1 MNELTKF
8 LIKELLDEQ
17 KTVAIYGGGFK
28 PPTKGHFTV
37 AKQTLEQFPEID
49 ELKIF
54 VGGGVRDGITQDE
67 SIQVWNIYK
76 NYLSDKVSVEPSVA
90 PVKSI
95 LGYAKENP
103 DTKVYWVLGARDG
116 EESDLEDIA
125 SRTKSISKYPNLEV
139 KVITSTG
146 GVSGTKTRQSLKAN
160 NKEQFFQLIP
170 NIKEKE
176 QIWNIVQ
183 PAVKEEITPD
193 QIKQADAF
201 ADKQLAP
208 VDIDL
213 TSKHVFD
220 RLTGRDSD
228 VTLAQLIGFF
238 KRLGRNKKEFFDFFK
253 KYKEIVVNDKTTN
266 LNIPFLNM
274 TNKAIAKTIMRKD
287 NFLSSSPKLVFEV
300 GEMNTP
306 QYLYH
311 ATYKPL
317 LKKIKEKGLDT
328 NDSKKAW
335 DDSVSGYVYLALDPY
350 VAESY
355 AEESEMVPES
365 WLDNII
371 ILKVDTSKLDKS
383 KLFID
388 QNVQNNEGD
397 TLEYRGTIPWEAL
410 SLQTLNE
417 VGEANLK
424 PYKWKEVYANGPF
437 IFVEFITD
445 SETEYKVDLTEFN
458 YIDNDLNNYDALAI
472 EFRAKPKGA
481 EGGSAKIVVNKG
493 ELYKVMSTIT
503 AIIKHYVKKFES
515 QAITYSPSKK
525 SSEENFGTQRDNLY
539 KAFISKAIPGVRFEQ
554 SGDDIT
560 AILPNKETL
569 NEVGEANLKPYKWE
583 EIDRESYYVYIHF
596 VTDSETQYDVDIK
609 STTYYPPGQMDSV
622 PALEIEFLAKPKDAQ
637 GSSAKVVVNK
647 GELYRVMAT
656 LADIIKKYLKKSKAQ
671 AIIYSPSKKS
681 SEENFGIQRDNL
693 YRAFISKAL
702 PGTTFKQSGDY
713 ITAILPNNMINEG
726 RYDSITRLVVKD
738 IMDSWKNQFDSKEG
752 ELRFEEDYEL
762 ENSKGQPIDFEL
774 LAILKLEETE
784 DKTYIV
790 DGGANEEL
798 DPPYLEVTF
807 QVDPRNLPKMWSTIY
822 NDLIDV
828 VRHEI
833 EHLTQA
839 GTNVISSKE
848 MADDQSI
855 RQMINW
861 GLLPQAEYFKLEKEV
876 DAMLQGM
883 YLKAKKS
890 KTPFKD
896 IINDYFEKVGL
907 EGEDKQDVLNLWTK
921 RLKALNLP
929 PIKEA
934 SNPQAG
940 TALPYGSGFAPV
952 KENDLFGLNK
962 LVETF
967 VKEAFEEDWNLQ
979 DGMLSLTK
987 YMMDNG
993 MNIKPLPKIK
1003 VIKDDKENASNLLG
1017 KTAYYNPA
1025 DKSITLF
1032 TMNRHPKDVLRSF
1045 SHEMVHHMQNL
1056 EGRLNNI
1063 NTTNTNEDGDLPEIE
1078 REAYE
1083 KGNMMLRNWEDNI
1096 KNV

>member
-8 LIKELLDEQ
+8 LLKELLDEPQ
-17 KTVAIYGGGFK
+17 TVAIYGGGFK

-37 AKQTLEQFPEID
+37 AKQILSDFPEID

-54 VGGGVRDGITQDE
+54 VGKGIRDGIRITQDK
-67 SIQVWNIYK
+67 SIQIWDIYK
-76 NYLSDKVSVEPSVA
+76 NYLSDKVNVEPSPQGEPTMDV
-90 PVKSI
+90 I
-95 LGYAKENP
+95 RYAKKHPEE
-103 DTKVYWVLGARDG
+103 KIYWFLGARDG
-116 EESDLEDIA
+116 DKGDIKDVEQ
-125 SRTKSISKYPNLEV
+125 RKNLLKKYPEVTNVEV

-146 GVSGTKTRQSLKAN
+146 GISGTKTRQALKARD
-160 NKEQFFQLIP
+160 KEQFFQFIP
-170 NIKEKE
+170 DIEEKE
-176 QIWNIVQ
+176 QIWDIIY
-183 PAVKEEITPD
+183 PLVKEEITPD

-208 VDIDL
+208 IDVDL

-238 KRLGRNKKEFFDFFK
+238 KRLGQNKKEFFDFFK
-253 KYKEIVVNDKTTN
+253 KYKEIVATDKRTD

-287 NFLSSSPKLVFEV
+287 NFMSSSPKLVF
-300 GEMNTP
+300 
-306 QYLYH
+306 
-311 ATYKPL
+311 
-317 LKKIKEKGLDT
+317 
-328 NDSKKAW
+328 
-335 DDSVSGYVYLALDPY
+335 
-350 VAESY
+350 
-355 AEESEMVPES
+355 
-365 WLDNII
+365 
-371 ILKVDTSKLDKS
+371 
-383 KLFID
+383 
-388 QNVQNNEGD
+388 
-397 TLEYRGTIPWEAL
+397 
-410 SLQTLNE
+410 E

-424 PYKWKEVYANGPF
+424 PYKWKEVDVDGWVTY
-437 IFVEFITD
+437 VEFTTE
-445 SETEYKVDLTEFN
+445 SETEYSVDIATVPYF
-458 YIDNDLNNYDALAI
+458 DNDLNNY
-472 EFRAKPKGA
+472 K
-481 EGGSAKIVVNKG
+481 
-493 ELYKVMSTIT
+493 
-503 AIIKHYVKKFES
+503 
-515 QAITYSPSKK
+515 
-525 SSEENFGTQRDNLY
+525 
-539 KAFISKAIPGVRFEQ
+539 
-554 SGDDIT
+554 
-560 AILPNKETL
+560 
-569 NEVGEANLKPYKWE
+569 
-583 EIDRESYYVYIHF
+583 
-596 VTDSETQYDVDIK
+596 
-609 STTYYPPGQMDSV
+609 
-622 PALEIEFLAKPKDAQ
+622 ALEIEFLAKPKDAQ
-637 GSSAKVVVNK
+637 GSSAKIIVNK

-656 LADIIKKYLKKSKAQ
+656 ITDIVKYYAKKFKAK
-671 AIIYSPSKKS
+671 AISYSPSKKS
-681 SEENFGIQRDNL
+681 DEEDFGSQRDNL
-693 YRAFISKAL
+693 YRVFISKAI
-702 PGTTFKQSGDY
+702 PGVRFEKNSNF
-713 ITAILPNNMINEG
+713 ITAILPDKETLNEG

-738 IMDSWKNQFDSKEG
+738 IMDSWKSQFNGKEG

-774 LAILKLEETE
+774 LAVLKLEETE

-833 EHLTQA
+833 EHLTQS

-848 MADDQSI
+848 MANDQSI

-896 IINDYFEKVGL
+896 IISDYFEKVGL

-929 PIKEA
+929 PIQEA

-952 KENDLFGLNK
+952 KEDLFGLNK

-1056 EGRLNNI
+1056 EGRLGNI
-1063 NTTNTNEDGDLPEIE
+1063 NTTNTSEDGHLDKIE
-1078 REAYE
+1078 REAIE
-1083 KGNMMLRNWEDNI
+1083 IGGIILRNWEDNI

>member
-8 LIKELLDEQ
+8 LLKELLDEQ

-37 AKQTLEQFPEID
+37 AKQTLDQFPEID

-67 SIQVWNIYK
+67 SIQVWDIYK
-76 NYLSDKVSVEPSVA
+76 NYLSDKVNVEPSPQGEPTMDV
-90 PVKSI
+90 I
-95 LGYAKENP
+95 RYAKKHPEE
-103 DTKVYWVLGARDG
+103 KIYWFLGARDG
-116 EESDLEDIA
+116 DKGDIKDVEQ
-125 SRTKSISKYPNLEV
+125 RKNLLKKYPEVTNVEV

-146 GVSGTKTRQSLKAN
+146 GISGTKTRQALKAGD
-160 NKEQFFQLIP
+160 KEQFFQFIP
-170 NIKEKE
+170 DIEEKE

-208 VDIDL
+208 IDVDL

-220 RLTGRDSD
+220 RLTSRDSD

-238 KRLGRNKKEFFDFFK
+238 KRLGQNKKEFFDFFK
-253 KYKEIVVNDKTTN
+253 KYKEIVATDKRTD

-287 NFLSSSPKLVFEV
+287 NFMSSSPKLVF
-300 GEMNTP
+300 
-306 QYLYH
+306 
-311 ATYKPL
+311 
-317 LKKIKEKGLDT
+317 
-328 NDSKKAW
+328 
-335 DDSVSGYVYLALDPY
+335 
-350 VAESY
+350 
-355 AEESEMVPES
+355 
-365 WLDNII
+365 
-371 ILKVDTSKLDKS
+371 
-383 KLFID
+383 
-388 QNVQNNEGD
+388 
-397 TLEYRGTIPWEAL
+397 
-410 SLQTLNE
+410 E

-424 PYKWKEVYANGPF
+424 PYKWKEVDVDGWVTY
-437 IFVEFITD
+437 VEFTTE
-445 SETEYKVDLTEFN
+445 SETEYSVDIATVPYF
-458 YIDNDLNNYDALAI
+458 DNDLNNY
-472 EFRAKPKGA
+472 K
-481 EGGSAKIVVNKG
+481 
-493 ELYKVMSTIT
+493 
-503 AIIKHYVKKFES
+503 
-515 QAITYSPSKK
+515 
-525 SSEENFGTQRDNLY
+525 
-539 KAFISKAIPGVRFEQ
+539 
-554 SGDDIT
+554 
-560 AILPNKETL
+560 
-569 NEVGEANLKPYKWE
+569 
-583 EIDRESYYVYIHF
+583 
-596 VTDSETQYDVDIK
+596 
-609 STTYYPPGQMDSV
+609 
-622 PALEIEFLAKPKDAQ
+622 ALEIEFLAKPKDAQ
-637 GSSAKVVVNK
+637 GSSAKIIVNK

-656 LADIIKKYLKKSKAQ
+656 ITDIIKYYVKKFKAK
-671 AIIYSPSKKS
+671 AISYSPSKKS
-681 SEENFGIQRDNL
+681 DEEDFGSQRDNL
-693 YRAFISKAL
+693 YRAFISKAI
-702 PGTTFKQSGDY
+702 PGVRFEKNSNF
-713 ITAILPNNMINEG
+713 ITAILPDKETLNEG

-738 IMDSWKNQFDSKEG
+738 IMDSWKSQFDGKEG

-774 LAILKLEETE
+774 LAVLKLEETE

-833 EHLTQA
+833 EHLTQS

-896 IINDYFEKVGL
+896 IISDYFEKVGL

-952 KENDLFGLNK
+952 KEDLFGLNK

-1032 TMNRHPKDVLRSF
+1032 TMDRHPKDVLRSF

-1056 EGRLNNI
+1056 EGRLGNI
-1063 NTTNTNEDGDLPEIE
+1063 NTTNTSEDGHLDKIE
-1078 REAYE
+1078 REAIE
-1083 KGNMMLRNWEDNI
+1083 IGGIILRNWEDNI

>member
-67 SIQVWNIYK
+67 SIQVWDIYK
-76 NYLSDKVSVEPSVA
+76 NYLSDKVSIEPSVA

-139 KVITSTG
+139 KVITSIG
-146 GVSGTKTRQSLKAN
+146 GVSGTKTRQSLKTN

-183 PAVKEEITPD
+183 PVVKEEITPD
-193 QIKQADAF
+193 QVKQADTY

-208 VDIDL
+208 VDVDL

-220 RLTGRDSD
+220 RLTSRDSD

-238 KRLGRNKKEFFDFFK
+238 KRLGQNKKEFFDFFK
-253 KYKEIVVNDKTTN
+253 KYKEIVATDKRTN

-287 NFLSSSPKLVFEV
+287 NFMSSSPKLVFEV

-335 DDSVSGYVYLALDPY
+335 EDSVSGYVYLALDPY

-424 PYKWKEVYANGPF
+424 PYKWEEVDREGYF
-437 IFVEFITD
+437 VYVEFTTD
-445 SETEYKVDLTEFN
+445 SETEYNVDLESTV
-458 YIDNDLNNYDALAI
+458 YLDKDLNNI
-472 EFRAKPKGA
+472 
-481 EGGSAKIVVNKG
+481 
-493 ELYKVMSTIT
+493 
-503 AIIKHYVKKFES
+503 
-515 QAITYSPSKK
+515 
-525 SSEENFGTQRDNLY
+525 
-539 KAFISKAIPGVRFEQ
+539 
-554 SGDDIT
+554 
-560 AILPNKETL
+560 
-569 NEVGEANLKPYKWE
+569 
-583 EIDRESYYVYIHF
+583 
-596 VTDSETQYDVDIK
+596 
-609 STTYYPPGQMDSV
+609 
-622 PALEIEFLAKPKDAQ
+622 PALGVEFLAKPKGIG
-637 GSSAKVVVNK
+637 GSSAKIVVNK

-656 LADIIKKYLKKSKAQ
+656 LADIIKKYIKKSKAK

-681 SEENFGIQRDNL
+681 DEEDFGSQRDNL
-693 YRAFISKAL
+693 YRAFISKAI
-702 PGTTFKQSGDY
+702 PGVRFEKNSNF
-713 ITAILPNNMINEG
+713 ITAILPDKETLNEG

-738 IMDSWKNQFDSKEG
+738 IMDSWKSQFNSKEG

-833 EHLTQA
+833 EHLTQS

-848 MADDQSI
+848 MDDDQSI

-896 IINDYFEKVGL
+896 VINDYFEKVGL

-921 RLKALNLP
+921 RLKTLNLP
-929 PIKEA
+929 PIQEAAKRIPQKTKSGKKLPASKHSDLYTDEDPKGTITGLGFKDASTAREGVSKINKAKTTHAHKVQATLVMKQRAKVAIERTKDPEKKKSLQAAYKIWSDKLEQLKRKTKSMKKENVA
-934 SNPQAG
+934 PNHNGRSG
-940 TALPYGSGFAPV
+940 RYGSGYTPYTPV
-952 KENDLFGLNK
+952 KEDLFGLNK

-1032 TMNRHPKDVLRSF
+1032 TMDRHPKDVLRSF
-1045 SHEMVHHMQNL
+1045 AHEMVHHEQNL
-1056 EGRLNNI
+1056 EGRLGNI
-1063 NTTNTNEDGDLPEIE
+1063 NTTNTNKDGDLPEIE
-1078 REAYE
+1078 KEAYE
-1083 KGNMMLRNWEDNI
+1083 KGNMMLRNWEDSI

>member
-8 LIKELLDEQ
+8 LLKELLDEQ

-28 PPTKGHFTV
+28 PPTKGHFIV

-67 SIQVWNIYK
+67 SIQVWDIYK

-90 PVKSI
+90 PVKSV

-103 DTKVYWVLGARDG
+103 DTKVYWILGAREG
-116 EESDLEDIA
+116 EESDLTDIA

-146 GVSGTKTRQSLKAN
+146 GVSGTKTRQAVKDN
-160 NKEQFFQLIP
+160 NKKQFFQFIP
-170 NIKEKE
+170 DIKEKE

-208 VDIDL
+208 IDVDL

-238 KRLGRNKKEFFDFFK
+238 KRLGQNKKEFFDFFK
-253 KYKEIVVNDKTTN
+253 KYKEIVATDKRTD

-287 NFLSSSPKLVFEV
+287 NFMSSSPKLVFEV
-300 GEMNTP
+300 GE
-306 QYLYH
+306 
-311 ATYKPL
+311 
-317 LKKIKEKGLDT
+317 
-328 NDSKKAW
+328 
-335 DDSVSGYVYLALDPY
+335 
-350 VAESY
+350 
-355 AEESEMVPES
+355 
-365 WLDNII
+365 
-371 ILKVDTSKLDKS
+371 
-383 KLFID
+383 
-388 QNVQNNEGD
+388 
-397 TLEYRGTIPWEAL
+397 
-410 SLQTLNE
+410 
-417 VGEANLK
+417 ANLT
-424 PYKWKEVYANGPF
+424 PYEWKEMEQFTSNNQSTTY
-437 IFVEFITD
+437 IRFVTD
-445 SETEYKVDLTEFN
+445 SETQYDVDLTTTT
-458 YIDNDLNNYDALAI
+458 YTDDDLNNYKALEV
-472 EFRAKPKGA
+472 EFIAKPKGA
-481 EGGSAKIVVNKG
+481 EGSSAKIVVNKG
-493 ELYKVMSTIT
+493 ELYKVMATIT
-503 AIIKHYVKKFES
+503 DIIKYYVKKYKAK
-515 QAITYSPSKK
+515 AIMYSPSKK
-525 SSEENFGTQRDNLY
+525 SSEEDFGLQRDNLY
-539 KAFISKAIPGVRFEQ
+539 KAFITKAIPGVRFEKNVNFV
-554 SGDDIT
+554 I
-560 AILPNKETL
+560 AILPDNTVNEEDPKVGTGKKPKGSGRRLYTDEDPKDTVSIKFKTKEDIVDTL
-569 NEVGEANLKPYKWE
+569 NKTSFKA
-583 EIDRESYYVYIHF
+583 
-596 VTDSETQYDVDIK
+596 K
-609 STTYYPPGQMDSV
+609 SHARQSQ
-622 PALEIEFLAKPKDAQ
+622 IIN
-637 GSSAKVVVNK
+637 VVHQ
-647 GELYRVMAT
+647 RVRA
-656 LADIIKKYLKKSKAQ
+656 AYSKAKDPEVKSRLKR
-671 AIIYSPSKKS
+671 ALDYIEKRKEMSKKKTERLRKMKEAS
-681 SEENFGIQRDNL
+681 DPQAGT
-693 YRAFISKAL
+693 AL
-702 PGTTFKQSGDY
+702 PYGSGF
-713 ITAILPNNMINEG
+713 APVNEG

-738 IMDSWKNQFDSKEG
+738 IINSWKSQFDGKAG

-774 LAILKLEETE
+774 LAVLNLKETE

-798 DPPYLEVTF
+798 DPPYLEVNF

-833 EHLTQA
+833 EHLTQS
-839 GTNVISSKE
+839 GTNVIPSKE

-896 IINDYFEKVGL
+896 VINDYFEKVGL
-907 EGEDKQDVLNLWTK
+907 EGKDKQDVLNLWTK

-952 KENDLFGLNK
+952 KEGDLFGLNK

-967 VKEAFEEDWNLQ
+967 VKEAFKEDWNLQ

-1017 KTAYYNPA
+1017 KTAYYNPS

-1078 REAYE
+1078 KEAYE

>member
-8 LIKELLDEQ
+8 LIEELLDTK

-28 PPTKGHFTV
+28 PPTKGHFNV
-37 AKQTLEQFPEID
+37 AKQTLEELPDID

-67 SIQVWNIYK
+67 SLKIWEIYK
-76 NYLSDKVSVEPSVA
+76 PYLSNKVSIEPSVA
-90 PVKSI
+90 PVKSV

-103 DTKVYWVLGARDG
+103 DTKVYWILGAREG
-116 EESDLEDIA
+116 EESDLTDIA

-146 GVSGTKTRQSLKAN
+146 GISGTKTRQALKAN
-160 NKEQFFQLIP
+160 NKEQFFQFIP

-176 QIWNIVQ
+176 QIWNIVS
-183 PAVKEEITPD
+183 PV
-193 QIKQADAF
+193 IK
-201 ADKQLAP
+201 
-208 VDIDL
+208 
-213 TSKHVFD
+213 
-220 RLTGRDSD
+220 
-228 VTLAQLIGFF
+228 
-238 KRLGRNKKEFFDFFK
+238 
-253 KYKEIVVNDKTTN
+253 
-266 LNIPFLNM
+266 
-274 TNKAIAKTIMRKD
+274 
-287 NFLSSSPKLVFEV
+287 
-300 GEMNTP
+300 
-306 QYLYH
+306 
-311 ATYKPL
+311 
-317 LKKIKEKGLDT
+317 
-328 NDSKKAW
+328 
-335 DDSVSGYVYLALDPY
+335 
-350 VAESY
+350 
-355 AEESEMVPES
+355 
-365 WLDNII
+365 
-371 ILKVDTSKLDKS
+371 
-383 KLFID
+383 
-388 QNVQNNEGD
+388 
-397 TLEYRGTIPWEAL
+397 
-410 SLQTLNE
+410 E

-424 PYKWKEVYANGPF
+424 PYEWKEVYANGPF

-458 YIDNDLNNYDALAI
+458 YIDNYLNNYDAFAI
-472 EFRAKPKGA
+472 VFTAKPKGA

-493 ELYKVMSTIT
+493 ELYRVMATIT
-503 AIIKHYVKKFES
+503 DIIKYYVKKFKAK
-515 QAITYSPSKK
+515 AISYSPSKK
-525 SSEENFGTQRDNLY
+525 SDEEDFGSQRDNLY
-539 KAFISKAIPGVRFEQ
+539 RAFISKAIPGVRFEQ
-554 SGDDIT
+554 SEDDIT
-560 AILPNKETL
+560 AILPNT
-569 NEVGEANLKPYKWE
+569 
-583 EIDRESYYVYIHF
+583 
-596 VTDSETQYDVDIK
+596 
-609 STTYYPPGQMDSV
+609 
-622 PALEIEFLAKPKDAQ
+622 
-637 GSSAKVVVNK
+637 
-647 GELYRVMAT
+647 
-656 LADIIKKYLKKSKAQ
+656 
-671 AIIYSPSKKS
+671 
-681 SEENFGIQRDNL
+681 
-693 YRAFISKAL
+693 
-702 PGTTFKQSGDY
+702 
-713 ITAILPNNMINEG
+713 MINEG

-738 IMDSWKNQFDSKEG
+738 IMDSWKSQFNGKEG

-774 LAILKLEETE
+774 LAVLKLEETE

-833 EHLTQA
+833 EHLTQS
-839 GTNVISSKE
+839 GTNVIPSKE

-896 IINDYFEKVGL
+896 VINDYFEKVGL

-929 PIKEA
+929 PIQEAAKRIPQKTKSGKKLPASKHSDLYTDEDPKGTITGLGFKDASTAREGVSKINKAKTTHAHKVQATLVMKQRAKVAIERTKDPEKKKSLQAAYKIWSDKLEQLKRKTKSMKKENVA
-934 SNPQAG
+934 PNHNGRSG
-940 TALPYGSGFAPV
+940 RYGSGYTPYTPV
-952 KENDLFGLNK
+952 KEDLFGLNK

-987 YMMDNG
+987 YMIDNG

-1045 SHEMVHHMQNL
+1045 AHEMVHHEQNL
-1056 EGRLNNI
+1056 EGRLGNI
-1063 NTTNTNEDGDLPEIE
+1063 NTTNTNKDGDLPEIE
-1078 REAYE
+1078 KEAYE
-1083 KGNMMLRNWEDNI
+1083 KGNMMLRNWEDSI

>member
-67 SIQVWNIYK
+67 SIQVWDIYK
-76 NYLSDKVSVEPSVA
+76 NYLSDKVSIEPSVA

-139 KVITSTG
+139 KVITSIG
-146 GVSGTKTRQSLKAN
+146 GVSGTKTRQSLKTN

-176 QIWNIVQ
+176 QIWDIISPV
-183 PAVKEEITPD
+183 VKEEITPD
-193 QIKQADAF
+193 QVKQADTY

-208 VDIDL
+208 VDVDL

-220 RLTGRDSD
+220 RLTSRDSD

-238 KRLGRNKKEFFDFFK
+238 KRLGQNKKEFFDFFK
-253 KYKEIVVNDKTTN
+253 KYKEIVATDKRTN

-287 NFLSSSPKLVFEV
+287 NFMSSSPKLVFEV

-335 DDSVSGYVYLALDPY
+335 EDSVSGYVYLALDPY

-424 PYKWKEVYANGPF
+424 PYKWEEVDREGYF
-437 IFVEFITD
+437 VYVEFTTD
-445 SETEYKVDLTEFN
+445 SETEYNVDLESTV
-458 YIDNDLNNYDALAI
+458 YLDKDLNNI
-472 EFRAKPKGA
+472 
-481 EGGSAKIVVNKG
+481 
-493 ELYKVMSTIT
+493 
-503 AIIKHYVKKFES
+503 
-515 QAITYSPSKK
+515 
-525 SSEENFGTQRDNLY
+525 
-539 KAFISKAIPGVRFEQ
+539 
-554 SGDDIT
+554 
-560 AILPNKETL
+560 
-569 NEVGEANLKPYKWE
+569 
-583 EIDRESYYVYIHF
+583 
-596 VTDSETQYDVDIK
+596 
-609 STTYYPPGQMDSV
+609 
-622 PALEIEFLAKPKDAQ
+622 PALGVEFLAKPKGIG
-637 GSSAKVVVNK
+637 GSSAKIVVNK

-656 LADIIKKYLKKSKAQ
+656 LADIIKKYIKKSKAK

-681 SEENFGIQRDNL
+681 DEEDFGSQRDNL
-693 YRAFISKAL
+693 YRAFISKAI
-702 PGTTFKQSGDY
+702 PGVRFEKNSNF
-713 ITAILPNNMINEG
+713 ITAILPDKETLNEG

-738 IMDSWKNQFDSKEG
+738 IMDSWKSQFNSKEG

-833 EHLTQA
+833 EHLTQS

-848 MADDQSI
+848 MDDDQSI

-896 IINDYFEKVGL
+896 VINDYFEKVGL

-921 RLKALNLP
+921 RLKTLNLP
-929 PIKEA
+929 PIQEAAKRIPQKTKSGKKLPASKHSDLYTDEDPKGTITGLGFKDASTAREGVSKINKAKTTHAHKVQATLVMKQRAKVAIERTKDPEKKKSLQAAYKIWSDKLEQLKRKTKSMKKENVA
-934 SNPQAG
+934 PNHNGRSG
-940 TALPYGSGFAPV
+940 RYGSGYTPYTPV
-952 KENDLFGLNK
+952 KEDLFGLNK

>member
-8 LIKELLDEQ
+8 LIKELLDEPQ
-17 KTVAIYGGGFK
+17 TVAIYGGGFK

-37 AKQTLEQFPEID
+37 AKQILSDFPEID

-54 VGGGVRDGITQDE
+54 VGKGIRDGIRITQDK
-67 SIQVWNIYK
+67 SIQVWDIYK
-76 NYLSDKVSVEPSVA
+76 NYLSDKVNVEPSPQGEPTMDV
-90 PVKSI
+90 I
-95 LGYAKENP
+95 RYAKKHPEE
-103 DTKVYWVLGARDG
+103 KIYWFLGARDG
-116 EESDLEDIA
+116 DKGDIKDVEQ
-125 SRTKSISKYPNLEV
+125 RKNLLKKYPEVTNVEV

-146 GVSGTKTRQSLKAN
+146 GISGTKTRQALKAGD
-160 NKEQFFQLIP
+160 KEQFFQLIP
-170 NIKEKE
+170 DIEEKE
-176 QIWNIVQ
+176 QIWDIVH
-183 PAVKEEITPD
+183 PVVKEEITPD
-193 QIKQADAF
+193 QVKQADTY

-208 VDIDL
+208 VDVDL

-220 RLTGRDSD
+220 RLTSRDSD

-238 KRLGRNKKEFFDFFK
+238 KRLGQNKKEFFDFFK
-253 KYKEIVVNDKTTN
+253 KYKEIVATDKRTN

-417 VGEANLK
+417 VGEA
-424 PYKWKEVYANGPF
+424 
-437 IFVEFITD
+437 T
-445 SETEYKVDLTEFN
+445 
-458 YIDNDLNNYDALAI
+458 
-472 EFRAKPKGA
+472 
-481 EGGSAKIVVNKG
+481 
-493 ELYKVMSTIT
+493 
-503 AIIKHYVKKFES
+503 
-515 QAITYSPSKK
+515 
-525 SSEENFGTQRDNLY
+525 
-539 KAFISKAIPGVRFEQ
+539 
-554 SGDDIT
+554 
-560 AILPNKETL
+560 
-569 NEVGEANLKPYKWE
+569 LKPYKWE
-583 EIDRESYYVYIHF
+583 EVDREGYFVYVEF
-596 VTDSETQYDVDIK
+596 TTDSETEYNVDLE
-609 STTYYPPGQMDSV
+609 STVYLDKDLNNI
-622 PALEIEFLAKPKDAQ
+622 PALGVEFLAKPKGIG
-637 GSSAKVVVNK
+637 GSSAKIVVNK

-656 LADIIKKYLKKSKAQ
+656 LADIIKKYIKKSKAK

-681 SEENFGIQRDNL
+681 DEEDFGSQRDNL
-693 YRAFISKAL
+693 YRAFISKAI
-702 PGTTFKQSGDY
+702 PGVRFEKNSNF
-713 ITAILPNNMINEG
+713 ITAILPDKETLNEG

-738 IMDSWKNQFDSKEG
+738 IMDSWKSQFNGKEG

-833 EHLTQA
+833 EHLTQS

-896 IINDYFEKVGL
+896 VINDYFEKVGL

-952 KENDLFGLNK
+952 KEDLFGLNK

-1045 SHEMVHHMQNL
+1045 AHEMVHHEQNL
-1056 EGRLNNI
+1056 EGRLGNI
-1063 NTTNTNEDGDLPEIE
+1063 NTTNTSEDGHLDKIE
-1078 REAYE
+1078 REAIE
-1083 KGNMMLRNWEDNI
+1083 IGGIMLRNWEDNI

>member
-220 RLTGRDSD
+220 RL
-228 VTLAQLIGFF
+228 
-238 KRLGRNKKEFFDFFK
+238 N
-253 KYKEIVVNDKTTN
+253 KEIVVNDKTTN

-774 LAILKLEETE
+774 LAVLKLEETE

-896 IINDYFEKVGL
+896 VINDYFEKVGL

>member
-8 LIKELLDEQ
+8 LLKELLDEQ

-28 PPTKGHFTV
+28 PPTKGHFIV

-54 VGGGVRDGITQDE
+54 VGGGVRDGITQNE
-67 SIQVWNIYK
+67 SIQVWDIYK

-103 DTKVYWVLGARDG
+103 DTKVYWILGAREG
-116 EESDLEDIA
+116 EESDLTDIA

-183 PAVKEEITPD
+183 PVVKEEITPD

-208 VDIDL
+208 IDVDL

-238 KRLGRNKKEFFDFFK
+238 KRLGQNKKEFFDFFK
-253 KYKEIVVNDKTTN
+253 KYKEIVATDKRTD

-287 NFLSSSPKLVFEV
+287 NFMSSSPKLVFEASK
-300 GEMNTP
+300 EPTP
-306 QYLYH
+306 
-311 ATYKPL
+311 
-317 LKKIKEKGLDT
+317 
-328 NDSKKAW
+328 
-335 DDSVSGYVYLALDPY
+335 DD
-350 VAESY
+350 
-355 AEESEMVPES
+355 
-365 WLDNII
+365 ITR
-371 ILKVDTSKLDKS
+371 ILKRTGDEQDLYVKDWDEFTPELCNDGFCDIFAEKFREEYPGAELWQTSASTSPWGFGHTWVKYKDKFYDAETPNGV
-383 KLFID
+383 KDWRDLPYI
-388 QNVQNNEGD
+388 
-397 TLEYRGTIPWEAL
+397 
-410 SLQTLNE
+410 QTLYQVSKEYPEDAKRINE

-424 PYKWKEVYANGPF
+424 PYKWKEVDVDGWVTY
-437 IFVEFITD
+437 VEFTTE
-445 SETEYKVDLTEFN
+445 SETEYNVDIATVPYF
-458 YIDNDLNNYDALAI
+458 DNDLNNY
-472 EFRAKPKGA
+472 K
-481 EGGSAKIVVNKG
+481 
-493 ELYKVMSTIT
+493 
-503 AIIKHYVKKFES
+503 
-515 QAITYSPSKK
+515 
-525 SSEENFGTQRDNLY
+525 
-539 KAFISKAIPGVRFEQ
+539 
-554 SGDDIT
+554 
-560 AILPNKETL
+560 
-569 NEVGEANLKPYKWE
+569 
-583 EIDRESYYVYIHF
+583 
-596 VTDSETQYDVDIK
+596 
-609 STTYYPPGQMDSV
+609 
-622 PALEIEFLAKPKDAQ
+622 ALEIEFLAKPKDAQ
-637 GSSAKVVVNK
+637 GSSAKIIVNK

-656 LADIIKKYLKKSKAQ
+656 ITDIIKYYVKKFKAK
-671 AIIYSPSKKS
+671 AISYSPSKKS
-681 SEENFGIQRDNL
+681 DEEDFGSQRDNL
-693 YRAFISKAL
+693 YRAFISKAI
-702 PGTTFKQSGDY
+702 PGVRFEKNSNF
-713 ITAILPNNMINEG
+713 ITAILPDKETLNEG

-738 IMDSWKNQFDSKEG
+738 IMDSWKNQFDGKEG

-774 LAILKLEETE
+774 LAVLKLEETK

-833 EHLTQA
+833 EHLTQS
-839 GTNVISSKE
+839 GTNVIPSKE

-896 IINDYFEKVGL
+896 VINDYFEKVGL
-907 EGEDKQDVLNLWTK
+907 EGKDKQDVLNLWTK

-1032 TMNRHPKDVLRSF
+1032 TMDRHPKDVLRSF

-1078 REAYE
+1078 KEAYE

>member
-1 MNELTKF
+1 MDLLTKA
-8 LIKELLDEQ
+8 LLEDLLDTK

-28 PPTKGHFTV
+28 PPTKGHFAV
-37 AKQTLEQFPEID
+37 AKLTLEQFPEID

-67 SIQVWNIYK
+67 SIQIWDIYK
-76 NYLSDKVSVEPSVA
+76 KYLSPKVDVEASVA
-90 PVKSI
+90 PVKSV

-103 DTKVYWVLGARDG
+103 DTKVYWILGAREG
-116 EESDLEDIA
+116 EESDLTDIA

-146 GVSGTKTRQSLKAN
+146 GVSGTKTRQAVKDN
-160 NKEQFFQLIP
+160 NKKQFFQFIP
-170 NIKEKE
+170 DIKEKE

-208 VDIDL
+208 IDVDL

-238 KRLGRNKKEFFDFFK
+238 KRLGQNKKEFFDFFK
-253 KYKEIVVNDKTTN
+253 KYKEIVATDKRTD

-287 NFLSSSPKLVFEV
+287 NFMSSSPKLVFEV
-300 GEMNTP
+300 GE
-306 QYLYH
+306 
-311 ATYKPL
+311 
-317 LKKIKEKGLDT
+317 
-328 NDSKKAW
+328 
-335 DDSVSGYVYLALDPY
+335 
-350 VAESY
+350 
-355 AEESEMVPES
+355 
-365 WLDNII
+365 
-371 ILKVDTSKLDKS
+371 
-383 KLFID
+383 
-388 QNVQNNEGD
+388 
-397 TLEYRGTIPWEAL
+397 
-410 SLQTLNE
+410 
-417 VGEANLK
+417 ANLT
-424 PYKWKEVYANGPF
+424 PYEWKEMEQFTSNNQSTTY
-437 IFVEFITD
+437 IRFVTD
-445 SETEYKVDLTEFN
+445 SETQYDVDLTTTT
-458 YIDNDLNNYDALAI
+458 YTDDDLNNYKALEV
-472 EFRAKPKGA
+472 EFIAKPKGA
-481 EGGSAKIVVNKG
+481 EGSSAKIVVNKG
-493 ELYKVMSTIT
+493 ELYKVMATIT
-503 AIIKHYVKKFES
+503 DIIKYYVKKYKAK
-515 QAITYSPSKK
+515 AIMYSPSKK
-525 SSEENFGTQRDNLY
+525 SSEEDFGLQRDNLY
-539 KAFISKAIPGVRFEQ
+539 KAFITKAIPGVRFEKNVNFV
-554 SGDDIT
+554 I
-560 AILPNKETL
+560 AILPDNTVNEEDPKVGTGKKPKGSGRRLYTDEDPKDTVSIKFKTKEDIVDTL
-569 NEVGEANLKPYKWE
+569 NKTSFKA
-583 EIDRESYYVYIHF
+583 
-596 VTDSETQYDVDIK
+596 K
-609 STTYYPPGQMDSV
+609 SHARQSQ
-622 PALEIEFLAKPKDAQ
+622 IIN
-637 GSSAKVVVNK
+637 VVHQ
-647 GELYRVMAT
+647 RVRA
-656 LADIIKKYLKKSKAQ
+656 AYSKAKDPEVKSRLKR
-671 AIIYSPSKKS
+671 ALDYIEKRKEMSKKKTERLRKMKEAS
-681 SEENFGIQRDNL
+681 DPQAGT
-693 YRAFISKAL
+693 AL
-702 PGTTFKQSGDY
+702 PYGSGF
-713 ITAILPNNMINEG
+713 APVNEG

-738 IMDSWKNQFDSKEG
+738 IINSWKSQFDGKAG

-774 LAILKLEETE
+774 LAVLNLKETE

-798 DPPYLEVTF
+798 DPPYLEVNF

-833 EHLTQA
+833 EHLTQS
-839 GTNVISSKE
+839 GTNVIPSKE

-896 IINDYFEKVGL
+896 VINDYFEKVGL
-907 EGEDKQDVLNLWTK
+907 EGKDKQDVLNLWTK

-952 KENDLFGLNK
+952 KEGDLFGLNK

-967 VKEAFEEDWNLQ
+967 VKEAFKEDWNLQ

-1017 KTAYYNPA
+1017 KTAYYNPS

-1078 REAYE
+1078 KEAYE

>member
-8 LIKELLDEQ
+8 LIKELLDEP

-28 PPTKGHFTV
+28 PPTKGHFNV
-37 AKQTLEQFPEID
+37 AKQTLEEFPEID

-54 VGGGVRDGITQDE
+54 VGAGVRNGIPQKE
-67 SIQVWNIYK
+67 SLEVWNIYK
-76 NYLSDKVSVEPSVA
+76 NYLSDKVNVEPSPQGEPIMDV
-90 PVKSI
+90 I
-95 LGYAKENP
+95 RYARKHPEE
-103 DTKVYWVLGARDG
+103 KIYWILGARDG
-116 EESDLEDIA
+116 DEGDIKDIEQ
-125 SRTKSISKYPNLEV
+125 RKNLLKKYPDVTNVEV

-146 GVSGTKTRQSLKAN
+146 GISGTKTRQALKAGD
-160 NKEQFFQLIP
+160 KEQFFQFIP
-170 NIKEKE
+170 DIKEKE
-176 QIWNIVQ
+176 QIWDIVY

-193 QIKQADAF
+193 QVKQADIF

-208 VDIDL
+208 IDIVL
-213 TSKHVFD
+213 TDKHFFD
-220 RLTGRDSD
+220 
-228 VTLAQLIGFF
+228 QLNNKRNGEEISSAELNGFF
-238 KRLGRNKKEFFDFFK
+238 ERLGRNKKKFFEFFK
-253 KYKEIVVNDKTTN
+253 EYEEIVATDKKTK
-266 LNIPFLNM
+266 LNIPFINKI
-274 TNKAIAKTIMRKD
+274 NKAIAKTIMRKD
-287 NFLSSSPKLVFEV
+287 DFKTSNPKLVF
-300 GEMNTP
+300 
-306 QYLYH
+306 
-311 ATYKPL
+311 
-317 LKKIKEKGLDT
+317 
-328 NDSKKAW
+328 
-335 DDSVSGYVYLALDPY
+335 
-350 VAESY
+350 
-355 AEESEMVPES
+355 
-365 WLDNII
+365 
-371 ILKVDTSKLDKS
+371 
-383 KLFID
+383 
-388 QNVQNNEGD
+388 
-397 TLEYRGTIPWEAL
+397 
-410 SLQTLNE
+410 
-417 VGEANLK
+417 
-424 PYKWKEVYANGPF
+424 
-437 IFVEFITD
+437 
-445 SETEYKVDLTEFN
+445 
-458 YIDNDLNNYDALAI
+458 
-472 EFRAKPKGA
+472 
-481 EGGSAKIVVNKG
+481 
-493 ELYKVMSTIT
+493 
-503 AIIKHYVKKFES
+503 
-515 QAITYSPSKK
+515 
-525 SSEENFGTQRDNLY
+525 
-539 KAFISKAIPGVRFEQ
+539 
-554 SGDDIT
+554 
-560 AILPNKETL
+560 
-569 NEVGEANLKPYKWE
+569 EVGEANLKPYKWE
-583 EIDRESYYVYIHF
+583 EVDAEGYYVYVHF

-609 STTYYPPGQMDSV
+609 STMYFPPGQMDSV

-681 SEENFGIQRDNL
+681 SEENFGTQRDNL
-693 YRAFISKAL
+693 YRAFISKAF
-702 PGTTFKQSGDY
+702 PGTTFKQSGDDV
-713 ITAILPNNMINEG
+713 TAILPNNMINEG

-738 IMDSWKNQFDSKEG
+738 IMDSWKSQFEGKEG

-774 LAILKLEETE
+774 LAVLKLKETE

-790 DGGANEEL
+790 DGGANEES
-798 DPPYLEVTF
+798 DPPYLEVIF
-807 QVDPRNLPKMWSTIY
+807 QVDPRSLPKMWSTIY

-833 EHLTQA
+833 EHLTQS
-839 GTNVISSKE
+839 GVNVIPSKE

-855 RQMINW
+855 RKMIEW

-896 IINDYFEKVGL
+896 VINDYFEKVGL
-907 EGEDKQDVLNLWTK
+907 EGEDKQNVLDLWTK
-921 RLKALNLP
+921 RLKALSLP
-929 PIKEA
+929 SIQEAAKRIPQKTKSGKKLPASKHSDLYTDEDPKGTITGLGFKDASTAREGVSKINKAKTTHAHKVQATLVMKQRAKVAIERTKDPEKKKSLQAAYKIWSDKLEQLKRKTKSMKKENVA
-934 SNPQAG
+934 PNHDG
-940 TALPYGSGFAPV
+940 TSGRYGSGYTPYAPV
-952 KENDLFGLNK
+952 KEDLFGLNK

-993 MNIKPLPKIK
+993 MNIRPLPKIK

-1025 DKSITLF
+1025 DKSITLY

-1056 EGRLNNI
+1056 EGRLSNI